1 MFFSQMH
8 LSCCYRPLWV
18 HHNTAI
24 SSCIQLTLQ
33 DKVDIIHTVE
43 RLVIQYLIFTFN
55 YLLERLQPSYL
66 NWMRIGLPSGRP
78 LVETTADIL

>member
-1 MFFSQMH
+1 MFFSQIH

-24 SSCIQLTLQ
+24 SSCTQLTLQ

-43 RLVIQYLIFTFN
+43 RLVIQYLFFTFN
-55 YLLERLQPSYL
+55 YLLERLQLSYL
-66 NWMRIGLPSGRP
+66 NWMRIGLRSGRP
-78 LVETTADIL
+78 LAETTADIL